1 MSTIQA
7 NMPIVCCVAFMYT
20 TNITIAAKK
29 LCTNKAMSKLV
40 LKCQL
45 WTVHKLKRS
54 QRHARSYAIYG
65 VGQRRASSLA
75 VYLASVLL
83 IYSIC

>member
-20 TNITIAAKK
+20 TNTIIAANK
-29 LCTNKAMSKLV
+29 LYINKAMSKLA

-45 WTVHKLKRS
+45 WTVHKLKCS
-54 QRHARSYAIYG
+54 QRHARSYTIYG
-65 VGQRRASSLA
+65 VGQRYARSLA
-75 VYLASVLL
+75 AYLN
-83 IYSIC
+83 

>member
-1 MSTIQA
+1 MPTIQA

-20 TNITIAAKK
+20 TSTTIAAKK
-29 LCTNKAMSKLV
+29 LYTNKAMSKLV